1 MPLSTEVVLDH
12 IADYLLFL
20 SYAPLFWFTLTTN
33 YNHPRPLILLESSHF
48 AAPSLSHLTG
58 WLLCH
63 LSSHR
68 PLVVLSLRRS
78 LLVLRRL
85 VVASPLVMLPS
96 RPLVVP
102 PSRPLIVL

>member
-1 MPLSTEVVLDH
+1 MPLSTEVILDH

-20 SYAPLFWFTLTTN
+20 SDAPLFWFTLTTS
-33 YNHPRPLILLESSHF
+33 YNHPRPLILSASSHF
-48 AAPSLSHLTG
+48 AALLLSHHTG
-58 WLLCH
+58 WLLCR
-63 LSSHR
+63 LSSYH

-78 LLVLRRL
+78 LLVLHRL
-85 VVASPLVMLPS
+85 VVASPLVMPPS